1 MILSKFP
8 LAIAASALLLV
19 AACDPGAP
27 NQSQNTRQGAMI
39 GALGGAAAGALIG
52 NDGTVRDRNRAALIG
67 AALGAGVGGGIGN
80 NLDRQAEE
88 LRRAL
93 RSDVGVSNNGN
104 NLVVVLSQDLLFATN
119 STQVGAQSQND
130 LMIVARSLT
139 NYPDS
144 TVNVIGHTDNVGS
157 ASVQSGPFG
166 TPGAIGGQRAA
177 QRRGIV
183 CAHPVDRGGS
193 EPADCIKRHSR
204 RPPVEPSRGNHHHA
218 KLIFRHVI
226 GEGAA
231 LCGPFSFEHII
242 QNVVI

>member
-93 RSDVGVSNNGN
+93 RSDVGVSNNRN

-157 ASVQSGPFG
+157 AAFNQDLSERRAQSVASVLRSGGVSSARIRSIGAGLNQPIASNATAEG
-166 TPGAIGGQRAA
+166 RQLNRRVEIIITP
-177 QRRGIV
+177 
-183 CAHPVDRGGS
+183 
-193 EPADCIKRHSR
+193 
-204 RPPVEPSRGNHHHA
+204 N
-218 KLIFRHVI
+218 
-226 GEGAA
+226 
-231 LCGPFSFEHII
+231 
-242 QNVVI
+242 

>member
-8 LAIAASALLLV
+8 LAIAASAILLV
-19 AACDPGAP
+19 AACDSGAP
-27 NQSQNTRQGAMI
+27 NQSQNTRQGAVI

-130 LMIVARSLT
+130 LLIVARSLT

-157 ASVQSGPFG
+157 AAFNQDLSERRAQSVASVLRSGGVSSARIRSIGAGLNQPIASNATADG
-166 TPGAIGGQRAA
+166 RQLNRRVEIIITP
-177 QRRGIV
+177 
-183 CAHPVDRGGS
+183 
-193 EPADCIKRHSR
+193 
-204 RPPVEPSRGNHHHA
+204 N
-218 KLIFRHVI
+218 
-226 GEGAA
+226 
-231 LCGPFSFEHII
+231 
-242 QNVVI
+242 

>member
-8 LAIAASALLLV
+8 LAIAASAILLV

-27 NQSQNTRQGAMI
+27 NQSQNTRQGAVI

-130 LMIVARSLT
+130 LLIVARSLT

-157 ASVQSGPFG
+157 AAFNQDLSERRAQSVASVLRSGGVSSARIRSIGAGLNQPIASNATAG
-166 TPGAIGGQRAA
+166 GRQLNRRVEIIITP
-177 QRRGIV
+177 
-183 CAHPVDRGGS
+183 
-193 EPADCIKRHSR
+193 
-204 RPPVEPSRGNHHHA
+204 N
-218 KLIFRHVI
+218 
-226 GEGAA
+226 
-231 LCGPFSFEHII
+231 
-242 QNVVI
+242 

>member
-80 NLDRQAEE
+80 SLDRQAEE

-93 RSDVGVSNNGN
+93 RNDVGVSNNGT

-119 STQVGAQSQND
+119 STQVGAQ
-130 LMIVARSLT
+130 
-139 NYPDS
+139 
-144 TVNVIGHTDNVGS
+144 
-157 ASVQSGPFG
+157 
-166 TPGAIGGQRAA
+166 
-177 QRRGIV
+177 
-183 CAHPVDRGGS
+183 
-193 EPADCIKRHSR
+193 
-204 RPPVEPSRGNHHHA
+204 
-218 KLIFRHVI
+218 
-226 GEGAA
+226 
-231 LCGPFSFEHII
+231 
-242 QNVVI
+242 